1 MKKFLIFLMTL
12 TLSIGC
18 CACRKTETT
27 VLRVNEVT
35 HSIFYAPFYVAI
47 EKGFFE
53 EEGITVEL
61 TNGGGSDTSMSALLS
76 KGCEIA
82 LLGPETGI
90 YTQIGGANDQ
100 PVIFAQLTKR
110 DGSFL
115 VSRIDEPD
123 FKIADLEGKHVI
135 AGRRGGMPA
144 MALQYVCNNNGLY
157 NEKNITLNYDIQF
170 NLTTVAF
177 EEGIG
182 DYVTMFEPLASE
194 YQRAKKGYIVAS
206 IGEECGEVPYT
217 CFMARESYF
226 KDNQKTLESFTKAVY
241 KAIKYIEETEV
252 EKVAECLVKQFP
264 STSLQS
270 ISDSIESY
278 KRIDAWMRNMSMTTD
293 SFNRLQ
299 QIMKNAGEL
308 DQNAD
313 FAKLVDNSISEKTY
327 KEIFG

>member
-1 MKKFLIFLMTL
+1 MKKFLIFLMAL
-12 TLSIGC
+12 TLSLTC
-18 CACRKTETT
+18 FACQKTETT
-27 VLRVNEVT
+27 VIRVNEVT

-53 EEGITVEL
+53 EEGITIEL

-76 KGCEIA
+76 KGCEVA

-90 YTQIGGANDQ
+90 YTQLGGANDQ

-115 VSRIDEPD
+115 ISRKEEPN
-123 FKIADLEGKHVI
+123 FKVTDLKDKHVI

-144 MALQYVCNNNGLY
+144 MALQFVCNNNGLY
-157 NEKNITLNYDIQF
+157 NGTNLTLNYDIQF

-177 EEGIG
+177 EEGVG

-206 IGEECGEVPYT
+206 IGEQCGEVPYT

-241 KAIKYIEETEV
+241 KAIKYIEETDV
-252 EKVAECLVKQFP
+252 ETVSECLIEQFP

-270 ISDSIESY
+270 ISDSIASY

-299 QIMKNAGEL
+299 QIMRNAGEL